1 MKKTII
7 CLAVAFVSFTNFAL
21 ASNGQNATT
30 PLTVNAYADGTPLCL
45 AICKGDV
52 EVVKKFIQYGAD
64 VNENSNGMTPL
75 MYAARYNNL
84 EILKYLV
91 ENGADFKIKDAR
103 GNTALK
109 YAELSNATAAAEYLR
124 GLTKK

>member
-7 CLAVAFVSFTNFAL
+7 CLALAFVSFTNFAL
-21 ASNGQNATT
+21 AANSQIATN
-30 PLTVNAYADGTPLCL
+30 PLTVMTSGNATPLCV

-64 VNENSNGMTPL
+64 VNERSNGMSPL

-84 EILKYLV
+84 EILKFLV
-91 ENGADFKIKDAR
+91 ANGANVNEKDAR
-103 GNTALK
+103 GYNAIK
-109 YAELSNATAAAEYLR
+109 YAEISNATDAAEYLK
-124 GLTKK
+124 GVAKK